1 MLQRLRGRIGSAHL
15 IGLAALI
22 LALTGTSIALPGR
35 NSVDSRDIRNKAVKS
50 VDIGTG
56 QVRTRDI
63 RDNAVSGRD
72 VAERSLGPV
81 RFAQRAGNVLWAVV
95 QNPNGAANAVLA
107 RSSQP
112 APTVLEGTGVTVAF
126 NRDVSNC
133 AWTAT
138 RGSAEA
144 TGVEGAGWAQTS
156 GVAGNI
162 NAIDVRTR
170 RGAVPG
176 GGNANDI
183 GEIVDGDFHLV
194 VVCPA

>member
-1 MLQRLRGRIGSAHL
+1 MFHRLRGRVGSAHL

-22 LALTGTSIALPGR
+22 LALTGTSIALPGT
-35 NSVDSRDIRNKAVKS
+35 NTVDSRDIRNKAVKS
-50 VDIGTG
+50 IDIGTG

-72 VAERSLGPV
+72 VAEGTLGPV

-95 QNPNGAANAVLA
+95 QNPNGAGNAVLA
-107 RSSQP
+107 RSSSP

-144 TGVEGAGWAQTS
+144 TGVEGAGWAQTG

-170 RGAVPG
+170 RGAA
-176 GGNANDI
+176 GNVGAI